1 VNGQAVHD
9 TSDFSHVLRATSG
22 NSAAVTVIRDKK
34 EQNLTLMLPEK
45 KDSGAMI
52 EESFDEP
59 DFSAATQEVM
69 GQVGEEV
76 ARMTPALALKV
87 EEEVNQQVKQ
97 AGRCREL
104 QKQLQNSQQKMRGK
118 QQQLILEMRRM
129 KKQVSGGA
137 DI

>member
-1 VNGQAVHD
+1 
-9 TSDFSHVLRATSG
+9 
-22 NSAAVTVIRDKK
+22 
-34 EQNLTLMLPEK
+34 
-45 KDSGAMI
+45 MI

-69 GQVGEEV
+69 SQVGEEV